1 MYSSNY
7 FYQFIFY
14 FFKCRSQK
22 ILNFMV
28 VNSILYQ
35 FFNMFFCMFHIINFL
50 FTSHQFRVCK
60 MDKFISRERIMS
72 LNVHSCYFGEGRHPG
87 EAAKEAQ
94 LPFTPTGS
102 ASPKPAAGLLDFYF
116 KMQRTTHPQGS
127 LGWWQM
133 AQPQITCL
141 GGKDYILSPS
151 VSLITPWILEHHRV
165 SKSLISKEKE
175 RVKEKEDMHSW

>member
-7 FYQFIFY
+7 FHQFIFY

-87 EAAKEAQ
+87 EAAKDAQ

-102 ASPKPAAGLLDFYF
+102 ASPKPAAGPLDFIL
-116 KMQRTTHPQGS
+116 KCREQLIHREA
-127 LGWWQM
+127 WV
-133 AQPQITCL
+133 
-141 GGKDYILSPS
+141 GGKWHSP
-151 VSLITPWILEHHRV
+151 
-165 SKSLISKEKE
+165 KSLAWEAKITF
-175 RVKEKEDMHSW
+175 